1 MARFFDF
8 SLRGRHYINLDR
20 VFEVRNFEESSGRQT
35 TIVVFEGGHT
45 ETIDIGFANPRAFAE
60 LAEPVVPAG
69 PGFHL
74 LNFRFFEDQP
84 NADAVLD
91 PRNRSPIIAWRI
103 SAYGPE
109 PIALERYLPS
119 EAEGVTAILC
129 PDGNVTAPEDQN
141 WPDVKAWA
149 EHVCHEW
156 GQWLGNSGKVE
167 APLGATNHFNPPHP

>member
-60 LAEPVVPAG
+60 LAEQVVPAA
-69 PGFHL
+69 PGFYL

-84 NADAVLD
+84 SADAVLD
-91 PRNRSPIIAWRI
+91 PCNRSPIIAWRI

-119 EAEGVTAILC
+119 EAEGVIAVLC
-129 PDGNVTAPEDQN
+129 PDGHVTAPEEQN

-156 GQWLGNSGKVE
+156 AQWLGNSGKVE
-167 APLGATNHFNPPHP
+167 APLGATNHSNPPHP